1 MKNKLLHHQALICE
15 CGHLVTGNLSALADR
30 LPLYCSQCGQ
40 PCISSCPSCGAPIHG
55 DCYKRQPVYAP
66 SCSSSLLG
74 GSGVYYTRT
83 PKDFSDV
90 FVSGCVVPAYCY
102 NCGSP
107 YPWTD
112 TLLREAEGIV
122 DLMDELTEEQKS
134 ALKECFP
141 SLISDMPTTP
151 RNSLIAA
158 KLLQSA
164 SSISKTALQN
174 LLADHLTALVLSLLG
189 WKS

>member
-15 CGHLVTGNLSALADR
+15 HGHLVTGNLSAFAGR
-30 LPLYCSQCGQ
+30 LPTHCPQCGE
-40 PCISSCPSCGAPIHG
+40 PCISSCPSCGAPIRG
-55 DCYKRQPVYAP
+55 DCYERRPIHGLR
-66 SCSSSLLG
+66 CSSSFWD
-74 GSGVYYTRT
+74 SPNISYTHT
-83 PKDFSDV
+83 SEGFNEIL
-90 FVSGCVVPAYCY
+90 VSSCVVPAYCY

-107 YPWTD
+107 CPWTD